1 MTLILFDILVIYN
14 HGFWNVDTL
23 QAWLREKQ
31 KKFTPSVKNS
41 NRGKSFKGVPFVLT
55 FHPNLK
61 SLNKILTKYFYLL
74 YMDKGVNKLFTP
86 ELMFL
91 FYSVRTWS
99 NYLVRAKTYLF
110 ERTIGF
116 KNFNSKRLNWD
127 GNRTHNHLFCT
138 QTLNHLAKLA
148 KWLSCVVSTVERCKV
163 FIKANEASTFTFTE
177 ETFIINQKFDYNDR
191 CLLFLSTLT
200 NLFMVLRKT
209 YLLKR
214 LWNPGFLWLL
224 FNIILKHIFPNNF
237 IKFSQ
242 VVQKIWR
249 NSLLILVNFHQF
261 SSIFCIFWRYLV

>member
-1 MTLILFDILVIYN
+1 MTLTLFDILVIYN

-23 QAWLREKQ
+23 QTWLRSTQ

-55 FHPNLK
+55 YHLKLK

-91 FYSVRTWS
+91 FHSVRTWS
-99 NYLVRAKTYLF
+99 NYLLRAKTYLF
-110 ERTIGF
+110 ERTIGS
-116 KNFNSKRLNWD
+116 KNFNSKRFEL
-127 GNRTHNHLFCT
+127 RRESKPQPLILTR
-138 QTLNHLAKLA
+138 LA

-163 FIKANEASTFTFTE
+163 PIKANEASTFTSTVTE
-177 ETFIINQKFDYNDR
+177 ETFIINKKFDYNDR
-191 CLLFLSTLT
+191 CLLFLSNLT
-200 NLFMVLRKT
+200 PLPPFYSFAKNVSSKERVKSRFFVT
-209 YLLKR
+209 
-214 LWNPGFLWLL
+214 
-224 FNIILKHIFPNNF
+224 FNIILKYIFPNNF
-237 IKFSQ
+237 IEFSQ

-261 SSIFCIFWRYLV
+261 LSIFCIFWRYLV